1 MVEDS
6 IDDLSLNGNE
16 QTTYRKLKRLIRFC
30 GGECD
35 WPERRLLAH
44 LDMKESTFTSHRR
57 RLEAVGL
64 ILVKRRRRFG
74 CRQNDTNIY
83 RLSDG
88 GFKIKPQK
96 RTEKDLKTTTPTREN
111 PRDEWEA
118 RRVQDREDHNRM
130 REQYETVG
138 RTIQAEMEQRMAARE
153 ENRRYWREGSRHRW
167 SGGRQHRLEQAEER
181 TRRASQAS
189 VGVYRGE
196 TTEMSEEQ
204 RQEILRRIA
213 ENEQKEREK
222 RGYLTA
228 GLSGEAS
235 LSVLP
240 STRPQ
245 PEG

>member
-16 QTTYRKLKRLIRFC
+16 QTTYRKLKRLIRLC

-64 ILVKRRRRFG
+64 IVVKRRRRFG

-130 REQYETVG
+130 RERYETVG
-138 RTIQAEMEQRMAARE
+138 RTIQAEIEQRMAASE

-167 SGGRQHRLEQAEER
+167 TGGRQHRLEQAKER
-181 TRRASQAS
+181 TRRAN
-189 VGVYRGE
+189 VGVYTGPKLPE
-196 TTEMSEEQ
+196 PTEAEIREFHE
-204 RQEILRRIA
+204 RQARLR
-213 ENEQKEREK
+213 ERNRQDGGMRWVTK
-222 RGYLTA
+222 RD
-228 GLSGEAS
+228 
-235 LSVLP
+235 
-240 STRPQ
+240 
-245 PEG
+245 